1 MPPGEFWIMAEY
13 INTNV
18 ASLNAQLNLSLSQSA
33 VAVSLQRLSSG
44 LRINSA
50 RDDAAGLAIVT
61 RMTSQI
67 NGLSQAA
74 RNANDGISLL
84 QTASGAMGTISD
96 NLQRMRSLAVQAAN
110 GSNSASD
117 RQSINNEI
125 QQLSAEIQRVALS
138 TNFNGIKLLD
148 GSFNAQSFQ
157 AGANQGDV
165 IHISSIT
172 SMQISE
178 LGSTGTAFL
187 STVKGGATTAAI
199 STGDLTLNGVPVGGS
214 KPGVA
219 PGQDASSAFSIAAAI
234 NAVSGSSNVTATA
247 KPTVLTGSAPT
258 AGTIADFSINGVDVG
273 AVGAGSDAA
282 TQGANLAA
290 AIQGVSGQ
298 TGVTASADAVTGA
311 VTMTAADGRNIDIGL
326 SGTVINAA
334 TAAANKAAFLN
345 QTGLTASEVGTQAS
359 AAVAA
364 QNTINLSGNGGIV
377 NINGVPF
384 TVSQGNTTTQAATL
398 AAAIALVPALNTITT
413 QDNGNGTVTFTD
425 VTPGVSSTTITSSV
439 GSVTPNVT
447 GTAAVAANAASN
459 TGTVTL
465 SSSSVNGLTIGGTN
479 PASTGLSAGMTPS
492 TAVAT
497 IVGINTLNVL
507 TAVSAQNAIT
517 SLDSALDMVSAARG
531 SLGAYQN
538 RFASVVSNIQTSVR
552 NLAASRSRIQD
563 TDFAAET
570 GSMTRARIIQQAGIA
585 MLAQANASP
594 QVVIALLR

>member
-96 NLQRMRSLAVQAAN
+96 YLQRMRSLAVQAAN